1 MANILKI
8 LEERLLYITN
18 HEDIEYIKEW
28 IELLKGGEK

>member
-18 HEDIEYIKEW
+18 PEDIEYIKEW
-28 IELLKGGEK
+28 IELLKGGER